1 MRKITLLT
9 TTLGAAMLAA
19 VPISLHRSPTML
31 SLDTANARIG
41 NPLSA
46 GSIAGVHRRVYR
58 RNARRGYYGTGVVAA
73 TAAGAYYGSA
83 PSYNGGYVNHSTPAV
98 YDTTSHETTADT
110 HHLALDAEQHAYCL
124 SRTYNVG
131 PCQ

>member
-73 TAAGAYYGSA
+73 TAAGA
-83 PSYNGGYVNHSTPAV
+83 VNRGTRPAIL
-98 YDTTSHETTADT
+98 EPA
-110 HHLALDAEQHAYCL
+110 
-124 SRTYNVG
+124 
-131 PCQ
+131 